1 MNRLICFALIGILV
15 FGSMGQVFG
24 ARVEKDDGRIY
35 IVDQHGERWDVTQ
48 AETLGFEPRKFQY
61 GIGRNAFKTLD
72 DSHLAEHNR
81 WVYDNTR
88 VIGISDGRE
97 AKAFSVRKL
106 AGHEIAN
113 SIIGDTSVAVGY

>member
-1 MNRLICFALIGILV
+1 MNRIIRFIIIAIAV
-15 FGSMGQVFG
+15 FGFAILAFG
-24 ARVEKDDGRIY
+24 ARVEKDDGKVY
-35 IVDQHGERWDVTQ
+35 IVDQHGERWNVTQ

-61 GIGRNAFKTLD
+61 GIGRHAFKTLD
-72 DSHLAEHNR
+72 DSDLAEHNR

-88 VIGISDGRE
+88 VIGIAGGGE

-113 SIIGDTSVAVGY
+113 SIIGDTAVAVGY

>member
-1 MNRLICFALIGILV
+1 MNRIIRFIIIGIAV
-15 FGSMGQVFG
+15 FGFSTLAFG
-24 ARVEKDDGRIY
+24 ARVEKDDGKVY
-35 IVDQHGERWDVTQ
+35 IVDQHGERWNVTQ

-61 GIGRNAFKTLD
+61 GIGRHAFKTLD
-72 DSHLAEHNR
+72 DSDLAEHNR

-88 VIGISDGRE
+88 VIGIAGGGE

-113 SIIGDTSVAVGY
+113 SIIGQTAVAVGY